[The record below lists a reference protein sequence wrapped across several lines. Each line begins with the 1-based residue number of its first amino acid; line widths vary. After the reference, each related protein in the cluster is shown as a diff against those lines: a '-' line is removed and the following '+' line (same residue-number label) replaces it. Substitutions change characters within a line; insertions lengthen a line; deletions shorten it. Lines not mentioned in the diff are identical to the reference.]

1 MITKPRLIY
10 GRCQTRSLGIT
21 TSSGSK
27 IAGNFTLKWIADNPA
42 YFDFP
47 EKISPQGLT
56 VISSTFRPTA
66 DQVACFD
73 FVLVSEAS
81 QWNEPAASCHG
92 ASCPQNRPSTN
103 ERWWHGRQAPYWAL
117 LSFWQLDQKLWQLQM
132 PYLASSPLL
141 CSQVTVTRRICD
153 HRSLTQ

>member
-27 IAGNFTLKWIADNPA
+27 IARNFTLKWIADNSA
-42 YFDFP
+42 YFDSQ
-47 EKISPQGLT
+47 EKISPQGPT

-66 DQVACFD
+66 DQVAYFD

-81 QWNEPAASCHG
+81 
-92 ASCPQNRPSTN
+92 R
-103 ERWWHGRQAPYWAL
+103 
-117 LSFWQLDQKLWQLQM
+117 
-132 PYLASSPLL
+132 
-141 CSQVTVTRRICD
+141 
-153 HRSLTQ
+153 